1 MMSMHA
7 HAYAYLA
14 RHVSTVRCK
23 CQDAGAPSASWKS
36 EELQLK
42 LEVGRARVEVGRT
55 RVEVGRAGVEVSR
68 EKRVTLLGH
77 GNKMNGCF
85 CIPKKQNECHKLR
98 VNEATVT
105 DPADLHQAWVN
116 HFDLFGQSQANKH
129 PSVKLLES
137 ELTHLEARSR
147 TNQDFIL
154 DTDIS
159 IEEVEAAVK
168 SLKLGKSG
176 SADKL
181 NPEHLKYGGHTLHSW
196 LLRIFT
202 AVVHIP
208 PSLKLGVIIPI
219 YKGKGR
225 DLLNPNSYRG
235 ITLTSVIS
243 KCLERIILNR
253 MELPLKEGGFP
264 HVSQTAYQHSLSCS
278 DAIFSTQEALLKFV
292 REGDKAYLCLY
303 DLEKAFDSIEFAT
316 LLSHLFKHGINE
328 RCWRLIKSWYT
339 NAKSV
344 VKHGGKLSHPFC
356 VSRGVRQGSVLSP
369 MLFLIVMDTL
379 LYQLHLSGHGLS
391 MNGLTISSAAHA
403 DDIRSVNTTID
414 DLQSQGKLIEQFVQN
429 NAVKLNTSKTELV
442 SFSTRG
448 FHPEDIQLA
457 GQSIATQPTAK
468 CLGYWWHTNF
478 SPVKSIQENICK
490 ARTAYFALGSIGAYQ
505 GLLNPLSGR
514 SLFTTFVLPIL
525 LYGSDNWILTEQ
537 LLMTLEK
544 FQAEIGRRI
553 LRLSKSHSDVS
564 VLIGLH
570 WPRIRVHV
578 LLRKLAFL
586 VKLL

>member
-1 MMSMHA
+1 M
-7 HAYAYLA
+7 
-14 RHVSTVRCK
+14 
-23 CQDAGAPSASWKS
+23 
-36 EELQLK
+36 
-42 LEVGRARVEVGRT
+42 
-55 RVEVGRAGVEVSR
+55 
-68 EKRVTLLGH
+68 
-77 GNKMNGCF
+77 
-85 CIPKKQNECHKLR
+85 
-98 VNEATVT
+98 
-105 DPADLHQAWVN
+105 
-116 HFDLFGQSQANKH
+116 
-129 PSVKLLES
+129 ES
-137 ELTHLEARSR
+137 ELEARSR
-147 TNQDFIL
+147 TNQDLIL
-154 DTDIS
+154 DTDIT

-176 SADKL
+176 GADKL

-196 LLRIFT
+196 LLRVFT
-202 AVVHIP
+202 AVVHFETIP

-225 DLLNPNSYRG
+225 DPLNPYSYRG

-292 REGDKAYLCLY
+292 REGDKVYLCLY

-316 LLSHLFKHGINE
+316 LLSHLFKRGING

-403 DDIRSVNTTID
+403 DDIRSVSTTID
-414 DLQSQGKLIEQFVQN
+414 DLQSQGKLIEQFAQN
-429 NAVKLNTSKTELV
+429 NAVKLNASKTELV

-490 ARTAYFALGSIGAYQ
+490 ARRTYFALGSIGAYQ
-505 GLLNPLSGR
+505 GLLNLLSGR

-586 VKLL
+586 VKLLHLIETTLALVSSAQWLLMTSIKLA